1 MRLKARVDKN
11 QTEIVMALRAAGAK
25 VLLLH
30 QKGQGCPDLLVG
42 FRGRLLLMEVKSK
55 GGRLTTDELYFYDI
69 WMEYM
74 VVVYSI
80 DDALKAIGADY
91 GT

>member
-11 QTEIVMALRAAGAK
+11 QSDIVFALRRAGAK

-30 QKGQGCPDLLVG
+30 QKGEGCPDLLVG
-42 FRGRLLLMEVKSK
+42 FRGKLLLMEVKSK
-55 GGRLTTDELYFYDI
+55 GGRLTVDELYFYDN

-74 VVVYSI
+74 VVVYSV
-80 DDALKAIGADY
+80 DDALRAIGAID
-91 GT
+91 G

>member
-1 MRLKARVDKN
+1 MRKIARTDKN
-11 QTEIVMALRAAGAK
+11 QAEIVFALRQAGAK
-25 VLLLH
+25 VLPLH
-30 QKGQGCPDLLVG
+30 QIGNGCADLLVG

-55 GGRLTTDELYFYDI
+55 GGRLTSDELFFYDN

-80 DDALKAIGADY
+80 DDALKAIGVMDA
-91 GT
+91 